1 MQCICIDH
9 GCQRVYADYLVILDL
24 DMLCLNFEFNLNWNF
39 TLHIWNVFQL
49 SMAVTLNY
57 YDVEIEFGEEKYM
70 QNGRETEVI
79 GDWLQGNY
87 WSSYP
92 LIPLYGSI
100 RFAKKISRNTI
111 PADLL
116 WEKNIF
122 GWKNK
127 LKKTDYKRSEHGIHL

>member
-70 QNGRETEVI
+70 QKGRETEVI
-79 GDWLQGNY
+79 GDWLWGC
-87 WSSYP
+87 
-92 LIPLYGSI
+92 LVL
-100 RFAKKISRNTI
+100 
-111 PADLL
+111 
-116 WEKNIF
+116 
-122 GWKNK
+122 
-127 LKKTDYKRSEHGIHL
+127 